1 MWSRPVVPA
10 YTPAYRRCEL
20 QGHFFQMQFL
30 EKIVSVMNPNKAR
43 LPVRSFAKV
52 VFNHHSAVSK
62 TSFSQPISYS
72 SSLSNYNK
80 LNDVKTILLTSGKK
94 ILLSLFH

>member
-10 YTPAYRRCEL
+10 YTPAYRRCDL
-20 QGHFFQMQFL
+20 HFFQMQFL

-62 TSFSQPISYS
+62 TSLKADLHGTT
-72 SSLSNYNK
+72 LSHAINLRQIYNM
-80 LNDVKTILLTSGKK
+80 NRFV
-94 ILLSLFH
+94 